1 MLRALES
8 SLQFGRMKKK
18 KIESLR
24 GAALSAGK
32 ILATA
37 AVDLWNEKVKK
48 GKVSKTDSDR
58 FEEAIKNIQM
68 LKSTGKKGPSKRKVD
83 HDAAKHGGEIEAQR
97 AKKKS
102 RKRTGG
108 VDNELS
114 NQERC
119 NNEFLWAKWQGK

>member
-18 KIESLR
+18 RIESLR

-37 AVDLWNEKVKK
+37 AVDLWNVKVKK

-68 LKSTGKKGPSKRKVD
+68 LKSTGKKGPSKRQVEQ
-83 HDAAKHGGEIEAQR
+83 DAAKHGSEGDAQR
-97 AKKKS
+97 VKKKS
-102 RKRTGG
+102 RKRTGR
-108 VDNELS
+108 VDSELS